1 MVKIYFNIRVLAQ
14 QFVMT
19 FAEDATGSLNTL
31 DAQQYEG
38 LNDEQYR
45 KKMQRR
51 KEVQEQR
58 LAERSQSKGLII
70 VHTGNGKG
78 KTTAALGMVLRSL
91 GHGHQVAIIQ
101 FIKGA
106 WEPAEKAVFS
116 HWPDQLVFHAMGEG
130 FTWETQDRERDIL
143 KAQEAW
149 RTALDYITNPS
160 YRLILLDE
168 INIALKLNYL
178 QPEEILDGLAQ
189 KPEESHVILTGRGAP
204 SVLMDAADLVTE
216 MTLVKHPFREQGIK
230 AQAGIEF

>member
-1 MVKIYFNIRVLAQ
+1 
-14 QFVMT
+14 MT

-31 DAQQYEG
+31 DAKQYEG

-58 LAERSQSKGLII
+58 LADRSQSKGLII

-106 WEPAEKAVFS
+106 WEPAEKAVFG

-149 RTALDYITNPS
+149 QKALEYIQNPD
-160 YRLILLDE
+160 YRLVLLDE

-178 QPEEILDGLAQ
+178 QPEDIMAGLAQ
-189 KPEESHVILTGRGAP
+189 KPDTSHVILTGRGAP
-204 SVLMDAADLVTE
+204 QSLIDRADLVTE
-216 MTLVKHPFREQGIK
+216 MTLVKHPFREQGVK